1 MLTLAKLHSESV
13 AYYES
18 TVDKTSGVDGYYSED
33 GRQPAKAWMVGESVG
48 AVADV
53 STALGVESDDVVDGE
68 LVRRWFNSAVAPNGS
83 KLGRAPG
90 SRGVPGFDLTF
101 CAPKS
106 ASLLW
111 GLTDDESVREAVNRA
126 HAAAVDCGLEYLTT
140 HGGYTR
146 RAAPDDPSTMI
157 IERLRGLSGVRYE
170 HRTSRSGDPHVHS
183 HVLLNN
189 KQLCADGKFRTV
201 DGVSLYHELR
211 AAGMIYQARLRAEL
225 SAVLGV
231 EWAETVNGCAE
242 IVGLDDESVLKDF
255 SNRTSEIE
263 AWKQANGVGDDS
275 DRSEGSS
282 RQLARIGQK
291 ATRQRK
297 DTTTPVEQ
305 LQSEWKA
312 SPAGRQAKDMID
324 ALAVADTRRGGRAD
338 AWPSV
343 EEVVAEVISQRSTF
357 TRADVVEAAASLLGG
372 RVATDGLVDRVE
384 ELVDDVFASGLAW
397 TVTPDRSR
405 EHDAGVREGS
415 QRFTAEAVVEEIN
428 TGIDLASEAVARRGE
443 ADVEITPVPGVLSE
457 AQAVAMRQIV
467 ASPWRAGVVV
477 APAGAGKTTS
487 LKAAREAWHR
497 LGKTVVGLAP
507 TGKAADV
514 MTSEKVADQSSTIAR
529 ALVGTEKMTS
539 AQVASRMG
547 WDANT
552 VAVVDEAGMVSNSDA
567 VRLLQIASAA
577 GSRVVFVGDPHQYS
591 AVKQRSG
598 LLGTLAR
605 EIPDSVE
612 LHEVFRQ
619 RNETERRMSTW
630 LRDGG
635 DQLVRQAVDWYAE
648 ENRLYAGNPTVMLND
663 AMAGWKADTLAGLDS
678 LLIAGDKDTVDAL
691 NRAAQRVLVDFG
703 RIDPTGPACG
713 LNMTNNT
720 QTGFVGD
727 VVITRRNDY
736 SLTTNTGS
744 PVRNGQRWRIEQI
757 GAGEVTLRSC
767 DDDRQGVVVPREYLA
782 NHGQLGYATTG
793 HSSQGVTVD
802 SARVVMDV
810 GQADRAAVYVPMTRG
825 RDNNSLYLVERAPGD
840 SETGH
845 GHNPTP
851 VQRRESTQYAADL
864 LAAVCQ
870 RDRSDVTPHQV
881 WETAYR
887 EWSLER
893 LSSNQDTRPDP
904 FAGTRMAE
912 VMTQRQDKRT
922 QRWMTDDH
930 HVDTTPVVRADQD
943 RPLQM
948 VPGHLLE
955 WLRDNP
961 GQAQSGYQH
970 ARDNQEAIYRYNQ
983 AVDQWTQLDQ
993 RATQTGK
1000 DLKACLA
1007 QRRGLEQAPKK
1018 KGLFGKLFGGNSAED
1033 DQRVA
1038 LDEQIASLRQMKQDI
1053 EAQMRAVAAEHGIKT
1068 HVAVTGRDS
1077 QSADRRVALWQQLSD
1092 PEEVAAETADR
1103 QAMQANGEDP
1113 ETLALRR
1120 QWQEM
1125 VDAGLWNHPSRPI
1138 TGFDH
1143 ALVRDHLMGGQDFSD
1158 ALSAQFGQPRRQ
1170 TGQNDQ
1176 QQWDTNTC
1184 DDGMEL

>member
-1 MLTLAKLHSESV
+1 MLTLAKLHADSV

-18 TVDKTSGVDGYYSED
+18 TVDSQAGIEGYYSED
-33 GRQPAKAWMVGESVG
+33 GRQPARAWVAGATDS
-48 AVADV
+48 AVAV
-53 STALGVESDDVVDGE
+53 METYLGVSAGSVVDGKD
-68 LVRRWFNSAVAPNGS
+68 VRRWFNEAVAPSGS
-83 KLGRAPG
+83 KLAPRVK
-90 SRGVPGFDLTF
+90 SNSVLGFDMTF

-106 ASLLW
+106 ASMLW
-111 GLTDDESVREAVNRA
+111 GLTDDPGVRDAVNDA
-126 HAAAVDCGLEYLTT
+126 HEKAVAQALRYLET
-140 HGGYTR
+140 HASYTR
-146 RAAPDDPSTMI
+146 IATPGNNNEKI
-157 IERLRGLSGVRYE
+157 IEKMLGLSGVRYE
-170 HRTSRSGDPHVHS
+170 HRTSRSGDPHMHS

-189 KQLCADGKFRTV
+189 KQLCADGKFRSL
-201 DGVSLYHELR
+201 DGVSLYHETR
-211 AAGMIYQARLRAEL
+211 AAGMLYQAQLRAEL
-225 SAVLGV
+225 SSSLGV
-231 EWAETVNGCAE
+231 QWGEVTNGCAE
-242 IVGLDDESVLKDF
+242 IIGLDDAEMLDAF
-255 SNRTSEIE
+255 STRRREID
-263 AWKQANGVGDDS
+263 AWREANGIGSDEGRNPAVGAA
-275 DRSEGSS
+275 
-282 RQLARIGQK
+282 LARVGQK
-291 ATRQRK
+291 KTRQKK
-297 DTTTPVEQ
+297 DVDTPLEQ
-305 LQSEWKA
+305 LRQQWAA
-312 SPAGRQAKDMID
+312 SPAGRDAKRFIDRLSLDSSCGGDVDMPTV
-324 ALAVADTRRGGRAD
+324 AQVVNAVI
-338 AWPSV
+338 
-343 EEVVAEVISQRSTF
+343 AERSTF
-357 TRADVVEAAASLLGG
+357 TRADIFEAAA
-372 RVATDGLVDRVE
+372 GLVPAEVARENIYDRLE
-384 ELVDDVFASGLAW
+384 ALVDEVMNSGAAW
-397 TVTPDRSR
+397 TVTPERDRNFDPR
-405 EHDAGVREGS
+405 MREGS
-415 QRFTAEAVVEEIN
+415 QRFTAEEVVEEIN
-428 TGIDLASEAVARRGE
+428 TGIDLASEAVARRAE
-443 ADVEITPVPGVLSE
+443 ADVEITPVTGVLSE

-529 ALVGTEKMTS
+529 ALVGTEEMTS
-539 AQVASRMG
+539 AQVASRLG

-567 VRLLQIASAA
+567 VRLLQIASVA

-619 RNETERRMSTW
+619 RDATERRMSTW

-635 DQLVRQAVDWYAE
+635 EQLVRQAVDWYAE
-648 ENRLYAGNPTVMLND
+648 ENRLYAGNPTAMLND
-663 AMAGWKADTLAGLDS
+663 AMVGWKADTSAGLDS

-713 LNMTNNT
+713 LNTTNNT

-744 PVRNGQRWRIEQI
+744 PVRNGQRWKIERIDS
-757 GAGEVTLRSC
+757 GEVTLRSC

-893 LSSNQDTRPDP
+893 LSSSQDTRPDP

-912 VMTQRQDKRT
+912 VMTQRRDKRT
-922 QRWMTDDH
+922 QRWMADDRD
-930 HVDTTPVVRADQD
+930 VPATPVVRADED

-948 VPGHLLE
+948 VPGHLLA

-961 GQAQSGYQH
+961 GQAQSGYRE
-970 ARDNQEAIYRYNQ
+970 ACDNQEAIYRYNQ

-993 RATQTGK
+993 RATQTDK
-1000 DLKACLA
+1000 DLQACQA
-1007 QRRGLEQAPKK
+1007 QRRSLGQAPKK
-1018 KGLFGKLFGGNSAED
+1018 KGLLGKLLGGNSPED

-1038 LDEQIASLRQMKQDI
+1038 LDEQIASLRQIKQDI

-1068 HVAVTGRDS
+1068 HVAVVGKDS

-1092 PEEVAAETADR
+1092 PDEVAAETADR
-1103 QAMQANGEDP
+1103 QAMQANGENP
-1113 ETLALRR
+1113 ETGELRR

-1125 VDAGLWNHPSRPI
+1125 VDDGLWNHPSRPV

-1158 ALSAQFGQPRRQ
+1158 ALAAQLGQPRRQ
-1170 TGQNDQ
+1170 TDQNNQ
-1176 QQWDTNTC
+1176 QEWGTNTR

>member
-1 MLTLAKLHSESV
+1 MLTLAKLHADSV

-18 TVDKTSGVDGYYSED
+18 TVDSQAGIEGYYSED
-33 GRQPAKAWMVGESVG
+33 GRQPARAWIAGATDS
-48 AVADV
+48 AVAVMETD
-53 STALGVESDDVVDGE
+53 LGVSAGSVVDGKD
-68 LVRRWFNSAVAPNGS
+68 VRRWFNEAVAPSGS
-83 KLGRAPG
+83 KLAPRLK
-90 SRGVPGFDLTF
+90 SNSVLGFDMTF

-106 ASLLW
+106 ASMLW
-111 GLTDDESVREAVNRA
+111 GLTDDPGVRDAVNDA
-126 HAAAVDCGLEYLTT
+126 HEKAVAQALRYLET
-140 HGGYTR
+140 HASYTR
-146 RAAPDDPSTMI
+146 IATPGNNNEKI
-157 IERLRGLSGVRYE
+157 IEKMLGLSGVRYE
-170 HRTSRSGDPHVHS
+170 HRTSRSGDPHMHS

-189 KQLCADGKFRTV
+189 KQLCADGKFRSL
-201 DGVSLYHELR
+201 DGVSLYHETR
-211 AAGMIYQARLRAEL
+211 AAGMLYQAQLRAEL
-225 SAVLGV
+225 STSLGV
-231 EWAETVNGCAE
+231 QWGEVTNGCAE
-242 IVGLDDESVLKDF
+242 IIGLDDAEMLDAF
-255 SNRTSEIE
+255 STRRREID
-263 AWKQANGVGDDS
+263 AWREANGIGPDEGRNPAVGAA
-275 DRSEGSS
+275 
-282 RQLARIGQK
+282 LARVGQK
-291 ATRQRK
+291 KTRQKK
-297 DTTTPVEQ
+297 DVDTPLEQ
-305 LQSEWKA
+305 LRQQWAA
-312 SPAGRQAKDMID
+312 SPAGRDAKRFIDRLSLDSSCGGDADMPTV
-324 ALAVADTRRGGRAD
+324 AQVVNAVI
-338 AWPSV
+338 
-343 EEVVAEVISQRSTF
+343 AERSTF
-357 TRADVVEAAASLLGG
+357 TRADIFEAAA
-372 RVATDGLVDRVE
+372 GLVPAEVARENIYDRLE
-384 ELVDDVFASGLAW
+384 ALVDEVMNSGAAW
-397 TVTPDRSR
+397 TVTPERDRNFDPR
-405 EHDAGVREGS
+405 MREGS
-415 QRFTAEAVVEEIN
+415 QRFTAEEVVEEIN
-428 TGIDLASEAVARRGE
+428 TGIDLATEAVARRGE

-487 LKAAREAWHR
+487 LKAAREAWRR

-539 AQVASRMG
+539 AQVASRLG

-648 ENRLYAGNPTVMLND
+648 ENRLYAGNPTAMLND
-663 AMAGWKADTLAGLDS
+663 AMVGWKADTLAGLDS

-691 NRAAQRVLVDFG
+691 NRAAQRVLVDFSQL
-703 RIDPTGPACG
+703 DPTGPACG
-713 LNMTNNT
+713 LNMTNNP

-736 SLTTNTGS
+736 SLTTQDGS
-744 PVRNGQRWRIEQI
+744 PVRNGQRWKIERID
-757 GAGEVTLRSC
+757 ADEVTLRSC

-922 QRWMTDDH
+922 QRWLADDH
-930 HVDTTPVVRADQD
+930 HVDTTPVVRADED

-948 VPGHLLE
+948 VPGHLLA

-961 GQAQSGYQH
+961 GQAQSGYRE
-970 ARDNQEAIYRYNQ
+970 ACENQEAISRYNQ
-983 AVDQWTQLDQ
+983 AVDQWTQLGQ

-1007 QRRGLEQAPKK
+1007 QRRGLEQVPKK
-1018 KGLFGKLFGGNSAED
+1018 KGLFGKLFGGSSAED

-1068 HVAVTGRDS
+1068 HVAVTGKDS

-1103 QAMQANGEDP
+1103 EAMQANGEDP
-1113 ETLALRR
+1113 ETPALRR

-1158 ALSAQFGQPRRQ
+1158 ALSAQLGQPRRQ

-1176 QQWDTNTC
+1176 QQWDTNTR

>member
-1 MLTLAKLHSESV
+1 MLTLAKLHADSV

-18 TVDKTSGVDGYYSED
+18 TVDSQAGIEGYYSED
-33 GRQPAKAWMVGESVG
+33 GRQPARAWVAGATDS
-48 AVADV
+48 AVAVMETD
-53 STALGVESDDVVDGE
+53 LGVSAGSVVDGKD
-68 LVRRWFNSAVAPNGS
+68 VRRWFNEAVAPSGS
-83 KLGRAPG
+83 KLAPRVKNN
-90 SRGVPGFDLTF
+90 SVLGFDMTF

-106 ASLLW
+106 ASMLW
-111 GLTDDESVREAVNRA
+111 GLTDDPGVRDAVNDA
-126 HAAAVDCGLEYLTT
+126 HEKAVAQALRYLET
-140 HGGYTR
+140 HASYTR
-146 RAAPDDPSTMI
+146 IATPGNNNEKI
-157 IERLRGLSGVRYE
+157 IEKMLGLSGVRYE
-170 HRTSRSGDPHVHS
+170 HRTSRSGDPHMHS

-189 KQLCADGKFRTV
+189 KQLCADGKFRSL
-201 DGVSLYHELR
+201 DGVSLYHETR
-211 AAGMIYQARLRAEL
+211 AAGMLYQAQLRAEL
-225 SAVLGV
+225 STSLGV
-231 EWAETVNGCAE
+231 QWGEVTNGCAE
-242 IVGLDDESVLKDF
+242 IIGLDDAEMLDAF
-255 SNRTSEIE
+255 STRRREID
-263 AWKQANGVGDDS
+263 AWREANGIGPDEGRNPAVGAA
-275 DRSEGSS
+275 
-282 RQLARIGQK
+282 LARVGQK
-291 ATRQRK
+291 KTRQKK
-297 DTTTPVEQ
+297 DVDTPLEQ
-305 LQSEWKA
+305 LRQQWAA
-312 SPAGRQAKDMID
+312 SPAGRDAKRFIDRLSLDSSCGGDADMPTV
-324 ALAVADTRRGGRAD
+324 AQVVNAVI
-338 AWPSV
+338 
-343 EEVVAEVISQRSTF
+343 AERSTF
-357 TRADVVEAAASLLGG
+357 TRADIFEAAA
-372 RVATDGLVDRVE
+372 GLVPAEVARENIYDRLE
-384 ELVDDVFASGLAW
+384 ALVDEVMNSGAAW
-397 TVTPDRSR
+397 TVTPERDRGFDPR
-405 EHDAGVREGS
+405 MREGS
-415 QRFTAEAVVEEIN
+415 QRFTAEPVVEEIN
-428 TGIDLASEAVARRGE
+428 TGIDLATEPVARRGE

-467 ASPWRAGVVV
+467 TSPWRAGVVV

-539 AQVASRMG
+539 AQVASRLG

-567 VRLLQIASAA
+567 VRLLHIASAA
-577 GSRVVFVGDPHQYS
+577 GARVVFVGDPHQYS

-648 ENRLYAGNPTVMLND
+648 ENRLYAGNPTAMLND
-663 AMAGWKADTLAGLDS
+663 AMVGWKADTLAGLDS

-691 NRAAQRVLVDFG
+691 NRAAQRVLVDFSQL
-703 RIDPTGPACG
+703 DPTGPACG
-713 LNMTNNT
+713 LNMTNNP

-736 SLTTNTGS
+736 SLTTQDGS
-744 PVRNGQRWRIEQI
+744 PVRNGQRWRIERI
-757 GAGEVTLRSC
+757 DSGEVTLRSC
-767 DDDRQGVVVPREYLA
+767 DDDQQGVVVPREYLA

-893 LSSNQDTRPDP
+893 LSSSQDTRPDP

-922 QRWMTDDH
+922 QRWMADDRD
-930 HVDTTPVVRADQD
+930 VPATPVVRADED

-948 VPGHLLE
+948 VPGHLLA

-961 GQAQSGYQH
+961 GQAQSGYRE
-970 ARDNQEAIYRYNQ
+970 ACDNQEAIYRYNQ

-993 RATQTGK
+993 RATQTDK
-1000 DLKACLA
+1000 DLQACQA
-1007 QRRGLEQAPKK
+1007 QRRSLGQVPKK
-1018 KGLFGKLFGGNSAED
+1018 KGLFGKLLGGNSPED

-1068 HVAVTGRDS
+1068 HVAVTGKDS

-1092 PEEVAAETADR
+1092 PDEVAAETADR
-1103 QAMQANGEDP
+1103 QAMQASGENP
-1113 ETLALRR
+1113 ETGELRR

-1125 VDAGLWNHPSRPI
+1125 VDDGLWNHPSRPI

-1158 ALSAQFGQPRRQ
+1158 ALSAQLGQPRRQ

-1176 QQWDTNTC
+1176 QQWDTNTR

>member
-1 MLTLAKLHSESV
+1 MLTLAKLHADSV

-18 TVDKTSGVDGYYSED
+18 TVDSQAGIEGYYSED
-33 GRQPAKAWMVGESVG
+33 GRQPARAWIAGATDS
-48 AVADV
+48 AVAVMETD
-53 STALGVESDDVVDGE
+53 LGVSAGSVVDGKD
-68 LVRRWFNSAVAPNGS
+68 VRRWFNEAVAPSGS
-83 KLGRAPG
+83 KLAPRVK
-90 SRGVPGFDLTF
+90 SNSVLGFDMTF

-106 ASLLW
+106 ASMLW
-111 GLTDDESVREAVNRA
+111 GLTDDPGVRDAVNDA
-126 HAAAVDCGLEYLTT
+126 HEKAVAQALRYLET
-140 HGGYTR
+140 HASYTR
-146 RAAPDDPSTMI
+146 IATPGNNNEKI
-157 IERLRGLSGVRYE
+157 IEKMLGLSGVRYE
-170 HRTSRSGDPHVHS
+170 HRTSRSGDPHMHS

-189 KQLCADGKFRTV
+189 KQLCADGKFRSL
-201 DGVSLYHELR
+201 DGVSLYHETR
-211 AAGMIYQARLRAEL
+211 AAGMLYQAQLRAEL
-225 SAVLGV
+225 STSLGV
-231 EWAETVNGCAE
+231 QWGEVTNGCAE
-242 IVGLDDESVLKDF
+242 IIGLDDAEMLDAF
-255 SNRTSEIE
+255 STRRREID
-263 AWKQANGVGDDS
+263 AWREANGIGSDEGRNPAVGAA
-275 DRSEGSS
+275 
-282 RQLARIGQK
+282 LARVGQK
-291 ATRQRK
+291 KTRQKK
-297 DTTTPVEQ
+297 DVDTPLEQ
-305 LQSEWKA
+305 LRQQWAA
-312 SPAGRQAKDMID
+312 SPAGRDAKRFIDRLSLDSSCGGDADMPTV
-324 ALAVADTRRGGRAD
+324 AQVVNAVI
-338 AWPSV
+338 
-343 EEVVAEVISQRSTF
+343 AERSTF
-357 TRADVVEAAASLLGG
+357 TRADIFEAAA
-372 RVATDGLVDRVE
+372 GLVPAEVARENIYDRLE
-384 ELVDDVFASGLAW
+384 ALVDEVMNSGAAW
-397 TVTPDRSR
+397 TVTPERDRNFDPR
-405 EHDAGVREGS
+405 MREGS
-415 QRFTAEAVVEEIN
+415 QRFTAEEVVEEIN
-428 TGIDLASEAVARRGE
+428 TGIDLATEAVARRGE

-487 LKAAREAWHR
+487 LKAAREAWRR

-539 AQVASRMG
+539 AQVASRLG

-619 RNETERRMSTW
+619 RDETERRMSTW

-648 ENRLYAGNPTVMLND
+648 ENRLYAGNPTAMLND
-663 AMAGWKADTLAGLDS
+663 AMVGWKADTLAGLDS

-713 LNMTNNT
+713 LNTANNT

-736 SLTTNTGS
+736 SLTTQDGS
-744 PVRNGQRWRIEQI
+744 PVRNGQRWKIERID
-757 GAGEVTLRSC
+757 ADEVTLRSC

-922 QRWMTDDH
+922 QRWLADDH
-930 HVDTTPVVRADQD
+930 HVDTTPVVRADED

-948 VPGHLLE
+948 VPGHLLA

-961 GQAQSGYQH
+961 GQAQSGYRE
-970 ARDNQEAIYRYNQ
+970 ACENQEAISRYNQ
-983 AVDQWTQLDQ
+983 AVDQWTQLGQ

-1007 QRRGLEQAPKK
+1007 QRRGLEQVPKK
-1018 KGLFGKLFGGNSAED
+1018 KGLLGKLFGGSSAED

-1068 HVAVTGRDS
+1068 HVAVTGKDS

-1103 QAMQANGEDP
+1103 EAMQANGEDP
-1113 ETLALRR
+1113 ETPALRR

-1158 ALSAQFGQPRRQ
+1158 ALSAQLGQPRRQ

-1176 QQWDTNTC
+1176 QQWDTNTR